1 MTVTAD
7 DHLDVGRELAGNRR
21 DRAAE
26 VDAAV
31 RIRRFVGHA
40 LLAAFVNQQDHGA
53 DALLL
58 PEPPRVLVGGRGFI
72 PEGEA
77 GGARGRDDLRRALQ
91 RFANEP
97 DFDPVDRPDGG
108 GGKQRPSG
116 GGVDD
121 VGGKILKS
129 RAGKP
134 VAAPAA
140 VDGMAASPLQPL
152 QFPRTAIELVVAD
165 RRQRQSHRVQRFDG
179 RLVVKQPRN
188 QRRRTDEI
196 AGGDDDRVRL
206 LLDEALEMRGQVFG
220 AAGRRLTDAS
230 VAAGRRFEVAVK
242 IVEGE
247 KLDGDGRIVSA
258 RPLGGQGQRDRQQGD
273 RQEQSADHP
282 SILTSSRHLL
292 KPSLK

>member
-1 MTVTAD
+1 MTVTTD
-7 DHLDVGRELAGNRR
+7 NHIDVRRELAGNRGN
-21 DRAAE
+21 RAAE

-31 RIRRFVGHA
+31 RIRRFLGPA

-58 PEPPRVLVGGRGFI
+58 PQPPRVLVGGRGFI
-72 PEGEA
+72 PEGKA

-97 DFDPVDRPDGG
+97 DFDAVDRPDGG
-108 GGKQRPSG
+108 GGKERPIG
-116 GGVDD
+116 GGIDD

-129 RAGKP
+129 RADKP

-140 VDGMAASPLQPL
+140 VDRMAASPLQPP
-152 QFPRTAIELVVAD
+152 QFARAAIEFVIAD
-165 RRQRQSHRVQRFDG
+165 RRQRQSHRVQRFDR

-196 AGGDDDRVRL
+196 AGGHDDRIRL

-220 AAGRRLTDAS
+220 AAGRGLTDAP
-230 VAAGRRFEVAVK
+230 VTTGRRFEVAVK

-247 KLDGDGRIVSA
+247 KLDGDGRIISA
-258 RPLGGQGQRDRQQGD
+258 RPLGGQRQRD
-273 RQEQSADHP
+273 
-282 SILTSSRHLL
+282 
-292 KPSLK
+292 